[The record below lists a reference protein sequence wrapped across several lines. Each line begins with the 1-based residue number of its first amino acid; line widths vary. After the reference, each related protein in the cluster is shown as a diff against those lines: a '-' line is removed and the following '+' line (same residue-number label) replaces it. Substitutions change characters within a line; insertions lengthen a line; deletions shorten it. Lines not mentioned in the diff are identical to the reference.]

1 MLPFFSE
8 FQSFLGEKLNSAILS
23 VPVDALKFHPL
34 NACDNI
40 QIFEGAA
47 GNLPDENSM
56 HAAEKIKQKV
66 TELTQDD
73 ILFVLITG
81 GGSALLSLP
90 IPPITLTEKSQLI
103 SQLSRAGATI
113 EELNTVRI
121 AISQVKGGKLA
132 RMSRAHLIVSFIIS
146 DIVGD
151 PLHLIASG
159 PTVQPTSDQ
168 LKQSPRD
175 ILEKYNL
182 FGSLSQSVYDVL
194 MVGAAADAPAQ
205 SRVDNCHSILI
216 GNNQIAI
223 DAAIAKAREHRLIP
237 VHMSSRVQGDVSV
250 VSRAF
255 FQLAQLI
262 ANFHMQRK
270 DDDDDFVEQIAN
282 LTSILSARS
291 NFANDLVAALAAI
304 ASCNDDETDKAGI
317 CIISGGETTVRVS
330 GDGLGGRNQ
339 ELALRFTQLCCCRCE
354 EASMSSLNDLLLLC
368 AGTDGLDGNNC
379 AAGAIGGHIDAE
391 AAMISE
397 FLNRNDSY
405 NFYRRH
411 ATGRYHIITGHTG
424 TNVMDIQLMVVMR
437 GRKKFDIIWS

>member
-1 MLPFFSE
+1 M
-8 FQSFLGEKLNSAILS
+8 GEKLSSAILS
-23 VPVDALKFHPL
+23 VPVDALKFHTL
-34 NACDNI
+34 NACDNV
-40 QIFEGAA
+40 QVFEGAA

-56 HAAEKIKQKV
+56 RAAEKIKQKV
-66 TELTQDD
+66 TELTQVD

-81 GGSALLSLP
+81 GGSALLPLP
-90 IPPITLTEKSQLI
+90 MAPITLTEKSQLI

-132 RMSRAHLIVSFIIS
+132 RMSRAHRIVSFIIS

-159 PTVQPTSDQ
+159 PTVQPTSEQ

-194 MVGAAADAPAQ
+194 MAGAAADAPAQ
-205 SRVDNCHSILI
+205 SRLDNCHSILI

-262 ANFHMQRK
+262 ANFHMRQK
-270 DDDDDFVEQIAN
+270 KDDDDFVEQIAN

-304 ASCNDDETDKAGI
+304 AACNNEDVDDDDETDKAGI

-339 ELALRFTQLCCCRCE
+339 ELALRFTQLCCRCCE
-354 EASMSSLNDLLLLC
+354 EASMSSLNDLLQLC
-368 AGTDGLDGNNC
+368 GGTDGLDGNNT

-391 AAMISE
+391 PTMISE

-424 TNVMDIQLMVVMR
+424 TNVMDIQLMVVMMR
-437 GRKKFDIIWS
+437 GRKRKEKIK